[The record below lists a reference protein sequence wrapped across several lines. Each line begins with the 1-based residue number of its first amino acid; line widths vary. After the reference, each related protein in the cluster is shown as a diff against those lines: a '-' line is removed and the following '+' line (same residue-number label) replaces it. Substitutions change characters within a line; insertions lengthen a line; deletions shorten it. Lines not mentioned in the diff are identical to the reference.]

1 MKRNNFII
9 AAFLVLSATLFAQDM
24 KLHFRVISADST
36 SVNRIN
42 VVNLTNE
49 KSATTAFNGD
59 FIIAA
64 KTGDVLFL
72 QKETFEYRHY
82 TVQPDDLQKSE
93 ILITMVSK
101 PIQLEEVIIT
111 QRAIP
116 DDLLKMHKDH
126 KKFTPAERKLYTAKA
141 GVLDPL
147 VNWMS
152 GRTTM
157 LKKEVDV
164 ELKERLLARL
174 EITFEDSF
182 YTDQLGIPEAYVG
195 DFKRYLIDD
204 EAFVMQLRAKNKP
217 LMKFE
222 AAKLATSYK
231 QLMSSVFK

>member
-1 MKRNNFII
+1 MKTSNLLIL
-9 AAFLVLSATLFAQDM
+9 ALLLLSSTLFAQEM
-24 KLHFRVISADST
+24 KLHFRVISSDST

-42 VVNLTNE
+42 VVNMTNE
-49 KSATTAFNGD
+49 KSATTDFNGN
-59 FIIAA
+59 FYIAA
-64 KTGDVLFL
+64 KSADLLFL
-72 QKETFEYRHY
+72 QKESFEYRDY
-82 TVQPDDLQKSE
+82 TVQPDDLQKTV

-101 PIQLEEVIIT
+101 PIELEEVVIT

-126 KKFTPAERKLYTAKA
+126 KKFTPAERKLYTARS
-141 GVLDPL
+141 GILDPL

-157 LKKEVDV
+157 LKKGVEV
-164 ELKERLLARL
+164 EMKERLLARL
-174 EITFEDSF
+174 EITFEESY

-195 DFKRYLIDD
+195 DFKRFLIEDD
-204 EAFVMQLRAKNKP
+204 AFVMQLRAKNKP

-231 QLMSSVFK
+231 ELMSAVFK